1 MCSFKA
7 NAGSKQSKQEKR
19 PLAVRLNMG
28 EGGGEKGGG
37 EGYKLKDNSKRMIKG
52 AQPPQEAKKRRQNGT
67 KAQTTRK
74 QEPIDLLCLMSVAPP
89 VPVLS
94 WQARL
99 ATADKDKSMLH
110 RSLLWLFTMR
120 MSSENVLFFFLS
132 EDSRWLNRQNV
143 YHFRHCTV

>member
-19 PLAVRLNMG
+19 PLTVRLNMG
-28 EGGGEKGGG
+28 ERGGAVGGG
-37 EGYKLKDNSKRMIKG
+37 EGYKLKDNSKRMIKR
-52 AQPPQEAKKRRQNGT
+52 AQPPQEAKKWRQNGT

-94 WQARL
+94 
-99 ATADKDKSMLH
+99 
-110 RSLLWLFTMR
+110 
-120 MSSENVLFFFLS
+120 
-132 EDSRWLNRQNV
+132 
-143 YHFRHCTV
+143 

>member
-19 PLAVRLNMG
+19 PLTVRLNRG
-28 EGGGEKGGG
+28 EGGGG
-37 EGYKLKDNSKRMIKG
+37 EGYKHKDNSKRMIKG

-94 WQARL
+94 
-99 ATADKDKSMLH
+99 
-110 RSLLWLFTMR
+110 
-120 MSSENVLFFFLS
+120 
-132 EDSRWLNRQNV
+132 
-143 YHFRHCTV
+143 